1 MKIGDLVTYKQR
13 ADLQEFPC
21 PWHRMGIIITEDG
34 NANAVP
40 CLPTTITRVIFEVY
54 WYASRNVCSHLE
66 KGLEIIDENR

>member
-34 NANAVP
+34 NAKAVP
-40 CLPTTITRVIFEVY
+40 CLPTTTPVIFEVY
-54 WYASRNVCSHLE
+54 WYGSKNIVSWQEQALE
-66 KGLEIIDENR
+66 LV